1 MTDVLIIGDTFRSPE
16 LRHEVPLGVPDPFV
30 YLERDGVRHVY
41 VGSME
46 VPRIRGIARDIVVHP
61 LEEIGIDELYAQGLG
76 WLEIRHEWAARA
88 LAHAGLKRAAVPN
101 TFPAGYL
108 DRIRRDGVEL
118 TVDQAVFDAR
128 RRVKA
133 GAELDGIRR
142 AQRAAE
148 AGLAAGVS
156 LLQQAENGDGVLWLD
171 GEPLTVERVKAS
183 MRRVFAEHGCTAE
196 DFVVAPGPQGAA
208 GHEMGHGPIR
218 SGDPVVFDLWPR
230 DDTSSCFADMTRTIV
245 AGPVSD
251 QVREWHT
258 LSKAALDAATALIR
272 AGVDCRSVFDAA
284 CEVYE
289 AAGYPTQ
296 RTKTAGE
303 VLDRGFFH
311 GLGHGVGL
319 EVHEGPYMGLL
330 PGGPLFAGDVVTIE
344 PGCYD
349 PAVGGVRLED
359 IVLVTEDGCEVLT
372 RFPYDLEP
380 GGPA

>member
-30 YLERDGVRHVY
+30 YLERDGSRHVY

-46 VPRIRGIARDIVVHP
+46 VPRIRGVARDLTVHP
-61 LEEIGIDELYAQGLG
+61 LEEIGIDELIGQGLSV
-76 WLEIRHEWAARA
+76 LEVRLEWAARA
-88 LAHAGLKRAAVPN
+88 AVHAGLTRAAVPN
-101 TFPAGYL
+101 TFPSGYL
-108 DRIRRDGVEL
+108 DRIRREGVEL
-118 TVDQAVFDAR
+118 RIDQGVFDAR
-128 RRVKA
+128 RRVKV
-133 GAELDGIRR
+133 GAELDGVRR

-156 LLQQAENGDGVLWLD
+156 LMRQAENGDGVLWLD
-171 GEPLTVERVKAS
+171 GEPLTAERVKAAI
-183 MRRVFAEHGCTAE
+183 RRVFAEHGCTAE

-208 GHEMGHGPIR
+208 GHDMGHGPIR
-218 SGDPVVFDLWPR
+218 FGDPVVFDLWPR
-230 DDTSSCFADMTRTIV
+230 DDASSCYADMTRTIV

-258 LSKAALDAATALIR
+258 LTKAALDASTALIR
-272 AGVDCRSVFDAA
+272 AGADCRSIFDVA

-289 AAGYPTQ
+289 GAGYPTQ

-319 EVHEGPYMGLL
+319 EVHEGPSMGLSASGQL
-330 PGGPLFAGDVVTIE
+330 VAGDIVTIE

-349 PAVGGVRLED
+349 PAIGGVRLED
-359 IVLVTEDGCEVLT
+359 LVLVTDDGCEVLT
-372 RFPYDLEP
+372 KFPYDLEV
-380 GGPA
+380 

>member
-30 YLERDGVRHVY
+30 YLERDGSRHVY

-46 VPRIRGIARDIVVHP
+46 VPRIRGVARDLTVHP
-61 LEEIGIDELYAQGLG
+61 LEEIGIDELIGQGLSV
-76 WLEIRHEWAARA
+76 LEVRLEWAARA
-88 LAHAGLKRAAVPN
+88 AVHAGLTRAAVPN
-101 TFPAGYL
+101 TFPSGYL
-108 DRIRRDGVEL
+108 DRIRREGLEL
-118 TVDQAVFDAR
+118 TVDQDVFDAR
-128 RRVKA
+128 RRVKV
-133 GAELDGIRR
+133 GAELDGVRR

-156 LLQQAENGDGVLWLD
+156 LMRQAENGDGVLWLD
-171 GEPLTVERVKAS
+171 GEPLTAERVKAAI
-183 MRRVFAEHGCTAE
+183 RRVFAEHGCTAE

-208 GHEMGHGPIR
+208 GHDMGHGPIR
-218 SGDPVVFDLWPR
+218 FGDPVVFDLWPR
-230 DDTSSCFADMTRTIV
+230 DDASSCYADMTRTIV

-258 LSKAALDAATALIR
+258 LTKAALDASTALIR
-272 AGVDCRSVFDAA
+272 AGADCRSIFDVA

-289 AAGYPTQ
+289 GAGYPTQ

-319 EVHEGPYMGLL
+319 EVHEGPSMGLSASGQL
-330 PGGPLFAGDVVTIE
+330 VAGDIVTIE

-349 PAVGGVRLED
+349 PAIGGVRLED
-359 IVLVTEDGCEVLT
+359 LVLVTDDGCEVLT
-372 RFPYDLEP
+372 KFPYDLEV
-380 GGPA
+380 

>member
-1 MTDVLIIGDTFRSPE
+1 MNDVLIIGDTFRSPE
-16 LRHEVPLGVPDPFV
+16 LRHEIPLGVPDPFV

-76 WLEIRHEWAARA
+76 WLEVRHEWAARA
-88 LAHAGLKRAAVPN
+88 VAHAGLTHAAVPN
-101 TFPAGYL
+101 TFPSGYL
-108 DRIRRDGVEL
+108 DRLRRDGVEL
-118 TVDQAVFDAR
+118 TVDQPAFDAR
-128 RRVKA
+128 RRVKG
-133 GAELDGIRR
+133 GAELEGIRR
-142 AQRAAE
+142 AQQAAE
-148 AGLAAGVS
+148 AGLRAGVS
-156 LLQQAENGDGVLWLD
+156 LMQQAENGDGVLWLD
-171 GEPLTVERVKAS
+171 GEPLTVERIKSA

-208 GHEMGHGPIR
+208 GHEMGHGPIKP
-218 SGDPVVFDLWPR
+218 GDPVVFDLWPR
-230 DDTSSCFADMTRTIV
+230 DDASSCFADMTRTIV

-258 LSKAALDAATALIR
+258 LTKAALDAATALIR

-330 PGGPLFAGDVVTIE
+330 PGGPLVAGDVVTLE

-349 PAVGGVRLED
+349 PAIGGVRLED
-359 IVLVTEDGCEVLT
+359 IVLVTDDGCEVLT
-372 RFPYDLEP
+372 RFPYDLEVEKH
-380 GGPA
+380 A

>member
-30 YLERDGVRHVY
+30 YLERDGARHVY

-46 VPRIRGIARDIVVHP
+46 VPRIRGVARDITVHP

-76 WLEIRHEWAARA
+76 CARGA
-88 LAHAGLKRAAVPN
+88 PRMGSPCRRPRGLTHAAVPN
-101 TFPAGYL
+101 TFPSGYL

-156 LLQQAENGDGVLWLD
+156 LMRQAENGDGVLWLD
-171 GEPLTVERVKAS
+171 GEPLTAERVKAAI
-183 MRRVFAEHGCTAE
+183 RRVFAEHGCTAE

-208 GHEMGHGPIR
+208 GHDMGHGPIR
-218 SGDPVVFDLWPR
+218 FGDPVVFDLWPR
-230 DDTSSCFADMTRTIV
+230 DDASSCFADMTRTIV

-258 LSKAALDAATALIR
+258 LTKAALDAATALIR
-272 AGVDCRSVFDAA
+272 AGVGLPLDLRRS
-284 CEVYE
+284 
-289 AAGYPTQ
+289 
-296 RTKTAGE
+296 
-303 VLDRGFFH
+303 LRGLRGR
-311 GLGHGVGL
+311 GLSDPA
-319 EVHEGPYMGLL
+319 HEDGGRGARPRLL
-330 PGGPLFAGDVVTIE
+330 PRPRARRRPRGARGPVDGACGQAASSS
-344 PGCYD
+344 
-349 PAVGGVRLED
+349 PATSSRSSRAA
-359 IVLVTEDGCEVLT
+359 TT
-372 RFPYDLEP
+372 RRSAAS
-380 GGPA
+380 GSKTSCS